1 VNLEC
6 RFPPDLWHVVADPGH
21 IRQVINNLVTNA
33 QEAMPGGGVVRIE
46 GRNLFIRPDADPNRL
61 PLQPGRYIRIDIADQ
76 GRGIPREDLEKVL
89 DPYFSTKERGPQKGM
104 GFGLSTAYFILRKHG
119 GYLSIASEV
128 GKGTTASV
136 YLPAVQEEGD
146 ARPVRSPT
154 KTALPPKRLL
164 LMDDE
169 KMVLQVSGQMLRRLG
184 HEVIFAEEGRE
195 AVDRVEEAVRSGTPL
210 DGVILDLTIRNG
222 MGGREAMAQ
231 IRRIQPDI
239 RAIVSSGYAEDPVMQ
254 DVRNFGFD
262 AALPKPYDKAEMAA
276 VLSAVFDSRGNRRP
290 APIDS
295 EDGP

>member
-1 VNLEC
+1 
-6 RFPPDLWHVVADPGH
+6 
-21 IRQVINNLVTNA
+21 
-33 QEAMPGGGVVRIE
+33 
-46 GRNLFIRPDADPNRL
+46 
-61 PLQPGRYIRIDIADQ
+61 
-76 GRGIPREDLEKVL
+76 
-89 DPYFSTKERGPQKGM
+89 
-104 GFGLSTAYFILRKHG
+104 
-119 GYLSIASEV
+119 
-128 GKGTTASV
+128 
-136 YLPAVQEEGD
+136 
-146 ARPVRSPT
+146 
-154 KTALPPKRLL
+154 
-164 LMDDE
+164 MDDE

-276 VLSAVFDSRGNRRP
+276 VLSAVFDSRGHRRP